1 MKIDMSRFRA
11 TFFTEA
17 VEHLEV
23 MENSLL
29 QLEDNPHDSEL
40 LSAIFRAA
48 HSIKGA
54 SSTFGIERV
63 GKFTHVLESLLD
75 RLREGT
81 IQVESSLVEVLLR
94 SVDTLRGL
102 LAAEKDNSECPA
114 DWEDL
119 LKELMTIENA
129 PDQSEATIAREAA
142 RSASRPSQR
151 YSIEFQP
158 GRNLFRTGQDPIL
171 LLRELSS
178 LGSLENVRLLT
189 DQLPPFNQLDPEAC
203 YLGWKLD
210 LVTSRGESEIHDVF
224 MFLDEST
231 KLVVTPES
239 EKVGP
244 QQHDSE
250 GREEAAGARVSD
262 VAHDSP
268 PLTNEGGIQE
278 SSARNNQA
286 EQTER
291 RQGTDRRSNVPATT
305 SRDNETVR
313 VDRDRLDKLINQ
325 IGELVIGASMVEME
339 WSGLHPTLESSSL
352 TQLGKIVRDLQ
363 EMSLSL
369 RMVPI
374 AATFQKMARVVR
386 DLSKKLGKQI
396 RFETEG
402 EETELDKTVVDQIGD
417 PILHMIRNAADH
429 GIEMP
434 DDRIAQGK
442 PAEGRIHLRAYH
454 QGGNIVIEIS
464 DDGKGLN
471 RQAILRKAIERGM
484 VSADAALSDSEIL
497 DLIFQP
503 GFSTAAAVT
512 DVSGRGVGMDVV
524 RKNVESLQGAV
535 SVQSETGRGATVSI
549 RLPLTLAILDGLLV
563 RLGEQIYIVPLL
575 SVIESMRPAAKDIQ
589 RVAGRGEVISLRGE
603 VIPVMRLYELFQVP
617 ADVTSPSDGLVV
629 IVEDHDRKFALLV
642 DELLGQQQVVIKNL
656 ETNVGKVPGVAG
668 ATILGDGRVALI
680 LDVFG
685 LYTLQGLRPRSKETL
700 ATPIIPAA
708 FGLASLDVYPMAEPV
723 TV

>member
-23 MENSLL
+23 METSLL
-29 QLEDNPHDSEL
+29 QLEDHPQDSEL

-81 IQVESSLVEVLLR
+81 IQVESSLVELLLR

-102 LAAEKDNSECPA
+102 LAAEKEDAECPA
-114 DWEDL
+114 DWENVL
-119 LKELMTIENA
+119 QELQVIENR
-129 PDQSEATIAREAA
+129 PDSHEATSAREAA
-142 RSASRPSQR
+142 RAASRQR
-151 YSIEFQP
+151 YFVEFRP
-158 GRNLFRTGQDPIL
+158 SRDLFRTGQDPIL
-171 LLRELSS
+171 LLRELAS
-178 LGSLENVRLLT
+178 LGSLENVTLLT
-189 DQLPPFNQLDPEAC
+189 DQLPPFSQLDPEAC
-203 YLGWKLD
+203 YLGWKME
-210 LVTSRGESEIHDVF
+210 LVTERGESEIHDVF

-231 KLVVTPES
+231 KIVVTPES
-239 EKVGP
+239 ERSTGGSDGKSCDTSVV
-244 QQHDSE
+244 
-250 GREEAAGARVSD
+250 AGATCAENLVTSGSSGQNLE
-262 VAHDSP
+262 SP
-268 PLTNEGGIQE
+268 LPQSPGDM
-278 SSARNNQA
+278 S
-286 EQTER
+286 ER
-291 RQGTDRRSNVPATT
+291 RQGGERRQVPSGAPSS

-325 IGELVIGASMVEME
+325 IGELVIGSSMVEME
-339 WSGLHPTLESSSL
+339 WSELHPTLESSSL
-352 TQLGKIVRDLQ
+352 TQLGKVVRDLQ

-374 AATFQKMARVVR
+374 AATFQKMTRVVR

-434 DDRIAQGK
+434 EERVAKGK

-484 VSADAALSDSEIL
+484 VAEDASLSDSEIL

-535 SVQSETGRGATVSI
+535 SVQSEMGRGATVSI

-575 SVIESMRPAAKDIQ
+575 SVIESMRPALKEIQ

-603 VIPVMRLYELFQVP
+603 VIPVMRLYELFHVHS
-617 ADVTSPSDGLVV
+617 DVTSPSDGLLV

-680 LDVFG
+680 LDIFG
-685 LYTLQGLRPRSKETL
+685 LYTLQGQRTVPEGMAPTSLPSRPIAYVPAETL
-700 ATPIIPAA
+700 PTSDGI
-708 FGLASLDVYPMAEPV
+708 LV
-723 TV
+723 